1 MVVNAAQS
9 KTKKKSGNSGQSGNK
24 KKRWWDTRGPLGFFF
39 FFFNFLLAFLVSLVS
54 LLVGLEASG
63 RTLHSLPDLLLFCG
77 KMLVTTNCYQSA
89 GLPKGRDLK
98 KKKEKPEL
106 ASLDGLLCVC
116 FDLSE
121 FGTPRTCKR
130 KKKTAEN
137 NGLKTLDLMTN
148 DRLDAPPQDSRRAVF
163 RNVCGLCVL
172 GQRGLASRTCA
183 VASWVRGVEKWF
195 VK

>member
-1 MVVNAAQS
+1 MQRKAKQKKKVVTVG
-9 KTKKKSGNSGQSGNK
+9 KVVTKKKVVGHTWTF
-24 KKRWWDTRGPLGFFF
+24 RFFF
-39 FFFNFLLAFLVSLVS
+39 FFFNFLLAFFVSLVS

-63 RTLHSLPDLLLFCG
+63 RTLHSLPDLLLLFCG

-98 KKKEKPEL
+98 KKMKNLNWHHWTDFFVFVLTCQNLGLLGLVKEK
-106 ASLDGLLCVC
+106 
-116 FDLSE
+116 
-121 FGTPRTCKR
+121 
-130 KKKTAEN
+130 KTTEN

-163 RNVCGLCVL
+163 WNVCGLCVL
-172 GQRGLASRTCA
+172 GQCGLASRTCA
-183 VASWVRGVEKWF
+183 VASWVGGVEKWF